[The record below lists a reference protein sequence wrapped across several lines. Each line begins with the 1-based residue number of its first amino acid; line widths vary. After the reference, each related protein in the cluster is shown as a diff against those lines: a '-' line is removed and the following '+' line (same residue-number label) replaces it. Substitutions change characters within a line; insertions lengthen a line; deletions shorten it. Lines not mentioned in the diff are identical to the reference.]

1 MAERSIFGET
11 FWHLPKPK
19 LSAESRKRALSVDY
33 YLKVV
38 LHPHVS
44 LRGERHTVELI
55 PIPVVSLFD
64 VAPTVVRQIQPQE
77 IRGTEIRH
85 RVAVREVAAIT
96 GHPDHAGVILALL
109 WTNLGAI
116 V

>member
-1 MAERSIFGET
+1 MPKAAERRLFRPKYAISAEIALSAERSIFAKT
-11 FWHLPKPK
+11 FLHLPKPK

-85 RVAVREVAAIT
+85 RVAV
-96 GHPDHAGVILALL
+96 
-109 WTNLGAI
+109 
-116 V
+116 